1 MTQLMLEN
9 EWKRIIKMEQQEFVE
24 ELQLQAK
31 SESLT
36 RDLQTI
42 SDRLWEQIDHTI
54 LTHMMCLIVEH
65 EDEITDMIE

>member
-1 MTQLMLEN
+1 
-9 EWKRIIKMEQQEFVE
+9 MEQQEFVDD
-24 ELQLQAK
+24 LQAMAK
-31 SESLT
+31 SESLK

>member
-1 MTQLMLEN
+1 M
-9 EWKRIIKMEQQEFVE
+9 KQQEFVDK
-24 ELQLQAK
+24 LQSQAK
-31 SESLT
+31 SKSLQ

-42 SDRLWEQIDHTI
+42 SDNLWEEIDHTI

>member
-1 MTQLMLEN
+1 MKQL
-9 EWKRIIKMEQQEFVE
+9 EFVDQ
-24 ELQLQAK
+24 LQSQAK
-31 SESLT
+31 SKSLQ

-42 SDRLWEQIDHTI
+42 SDNLWEEIDHTI

>member
-1 MTQLMLEN
+1 
-9 EWKRIIKMEQQEFVE
+9 MEQQEFVE
-24 ELQLQAK
+24 ELLLQAK

-65 EDEITDMIE
+65 EDEIIDIIE

>member
-1 MTQLMLEN
+1 
-9 EWKRIIKMEQQEFVE
+9 MEQQEFVDD
-24 ELQLQAK
+24 LQAMAK
-31 SESLT
+31 SESLK

-42 SDRLWEQIDHTI
+42 SDNLWEEIDHTI

>member
-1 MTQLMLEN
+1 
-9 EWKRIIKMEQQEFVE
+9 MEQQEFVE
-24 ELQLQAK
+24 NLQLQAK

-65 EDEITDMIE
+65 EDEITDMIEIK

>member
-1 MTQLMLEN
+1 
-9 EWKRIIKMEQQEFVE
+9 MEQQEFVN

-31 SESLT
+31 SKSLK

-42 SDRLWEQIDHTI
+42 SDNLWEEIDHTI

-65 EDEITDMIE
+65 EDEITDLIAEEE

>member
-9 EWKRIIKMEQQEFVE
+9 EWKRIIKLEQQEFVE

-65 EDEITDMIE
+65 EDEITDMIK

>member
-1 MTQLMLEN
+1 M
-9 EWKRIIKMEQQEFVE
+9 KQQEFVDQ
-24 ELQLQAK
+24 LQSQAK
-31 SESLT
+31 SKSLQ

-42 SDRLWEQIDHTI
+42 SDNLWEEIDHTI

>member
-1 MTQLMLEN
+1 M
-9 EWKRIIKMEQQEFVE
+9 KQQEFVD
-24 ELQLQAK
+24 ELQLRAK
-31 SESLT
+31 SESLQ

-65 EDEITDMIE
+65 EDEIEDMIE